1 LDNILKISLSTD
13 VKFNMSEISFV
24 KKFNHSI
31 SNIPL
36 ISLYLSHV
44 SDDYGFEVLA
54 YSSKVSITH
63 NFLNQFVEFVITYV
77 AFSKGNL

>member
-1 LDNILKISLSTD
+1 
-13 VKFNMSEISFV
+13 MSEISLV
-24 KKFNHSI
+24 KKFDHSI
-31 SNIPL
+31 CYVSF
-36 ISLYLSHV
+36 ISFDLPHI

-63 NFLNQFVEFVITYV
+63 NFLNEFVEFVITYV